1 MKKVRIIS
9 AIAGLSIIL
18 ASCGSSNN
26 VVSNRLIS
34 KRKYT
39 KGFHINSNGHYKS
52 SKSQEEE
59 NTNLAQTEQNE
70 QTIVF
75 SRGDFQSRQVASVE
89 GKSISTIKPES
100 SATTHLEDQLLTQTK
115 DAETHALEKE
125 IVSMDSKKDRIGHFS
140 KEELKQAVKK
150 SMHSPTPM
158 DDTAMLI
165 ILIILAILIPPL
177 AVFIYEGATSRFWI
191 DLILAIIGYGVGFL
205 FFPHLAFLCGLAAV
219 IYALLIVL
227 EVI

>member
-59 NTNLAQTEQNE
+59 NSNLAQTEQNE

-75 SRGDFQSRQVASVE
+75 SRGDFQSRQVAEVD

-100 SATTHLEDQLLTQTK
+100 SATTHLEEQVSAQTK
-115 DAETHALEKE
+115 DAETHAQEKE

-158 DDTAMLI
+158 DDTALLI

>member
-1 MKKVRIIS
+1 M
-9 AIAGLSIIL
+9 
-18 ASCGSSNN
+18 
-26 VVSNRLIS
+26 
-34 KRKYT
+34 
-39 KGFHINSNGHYKS
+39 
-52 SKSQEEE
+52 
-59 NTNLAQTEQNE
+59 
-70 QTIVF
+70 
-75 SRGDFQSRQVASVE
+75 
-89 GKSISTIKPES
+89 
-100 SATTHLEDQLLTQTK
+100 TQTK

-227 EVI
+227 

>member
-1 MKKVRIIS
+1 MKKVRLLGV
-9 AIAGLSIIL
+9 IAGLGIIL
-18 ASCGSSNN
+18 ASCGSSND

-39 KGFHINSNGHYKS
+39 KGFHINSKGHYKS
-52 SKSQEEE
+52 GKSDYNATEDLANADAPSKEELFVRKDFK
-59 NTNLAQTEQNE
+59 TRSLAT
-70 QTIVF
+70 V
-75 SRGDFQSRQVASVE
+75 D
-89 GKSISTIKPES
+89 GKSISEIEMSSRTNHTSQSTIIGEKK
-100 SATTHLEDQLLTQTK
+100 AK
-115 DAETHALEKE
+115 D
-125 IVSMDSKKDRIGHFS
+125 
-140 KEELKQAVKK
+140 VKK
-150 SMHSPTPM
+150 SVQLASVSKPEKIGHYTKDELKSALKKSMNQPAPM

-165 ILIILAILIPPL
+165 ILVILAILIPPL